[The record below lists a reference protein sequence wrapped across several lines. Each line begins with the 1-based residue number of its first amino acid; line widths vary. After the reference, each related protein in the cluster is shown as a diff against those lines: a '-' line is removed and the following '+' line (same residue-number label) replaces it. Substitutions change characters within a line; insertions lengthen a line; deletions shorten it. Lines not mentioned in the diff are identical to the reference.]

1 MKTRIGAIILAVV
14 CLGLVAALFATK
26 KRARD
31 EKTKDMEM
39 IYDYSNKF
47 MRTSSDLDEQRQVNV
62 LLTNDLAARKTEI
75 VTLTN
80 RLTDMS
86 SKLGEVSSKLG
97 EVSTTLEKTAAS
109 LKATQD
115 EVARRDA
122 RITELES
129 QNAALDQ
136 RANDLTNRITSLTG
150 QIDDTKKKLA
160 SSEGDKAFLEG
171 ELKRLMAEK
180 AEVERQFNDL
190 AVLRAQVAK
199 LKEEVNISRRLDW
212 IRKGLFATSDQKGAQ
227 QLIQRGPAVPQ
238 SAQHYDLNVEVNA
251 DGSVRVIPPLTN
263 NPDATNLPPAK

>member
-1 MKTRIGAIILAVV
+1 MKTRIGVIILAVV
-14 CLGLVAALFATK
+14 CIGLVAVLFATK
-26 KRARD
+26 KQAAD
-31 EKTKDMEM
+31 EKLKADDT
-39 IYDYSNKF
+39 IYDLSNRVVK
-47 MRTSSDLDEQRQVNV
+47 TTDDLVEQRQVNG

-80 RLTDMS
+80 RLTDVS

-97 EVSTTLEKTAAS
+97 EVSATLDKTAAS
-109 LKATQD
+109 LKAAQD
-115 EVARRDA
+115 EMAKRDA

-129 QNAALDQ
+129 QNTALDQ
-136 RANDLTNRITSLTG
+136 RANELTNRITSLTA

-171 ELKRLMAEK
+171 ELKRLMTEK

-199 LKEEVNISRRLDW
+199 LKEELNISRRLDW

-227 QLIQRGPAVPQ
+227 QLIQRGPAVAQP
-238 SAQHYDLNVEVNA
+238 AQHYDLNVEVNA

-263 NPDATNLPPAK
+263 NPAATNPPPAK